1 MATLRK
7 TFAAIDRN
15 VATDTIVGHQKM
27 QQKFTDDNSV
37 IEDAEALSRVALQH
51 FKEGR
56 LRRAK
61 DICQRILQK
70 KQHSGAILILGWI
83 AHQRRDFDVA
93 VERYQ
98 QYLGLKPKDA
108 EARYTLGLVLEELG
122 HNELAIEHY
131 KKSIAIVA
139 TNAAVHRQLGD
150 VYSKLYRLDEAIEP
164 YKTALALQA
173 DDVKTVI
180 NLGNVLHG
188 LRRYTQSI
196 PLYRQALS
204 MQPDNVHVHRHL
216 GASLQRMG
224 QTKEALACFEQALSL
239 RPDYA
244 DARIKLAQVLRE
256 LGRAK
261 EAMVEVE
268 EAIKLKPDSSEA
280 HVILALV
287 LRELGQKDRA
297 IDRLECLLTDQ
308 PRCGHLYYQIAMLEP
323 KQELIPALE
332 KLLSDPDLP
341 ISDRFFC
348 HFALG
353 NILRGSKSYD
363 QAFDHFL
370 KGNTLYRKTFVY
382 DAREHAALVDGL
394 IEAYSAQFF
403 QDKRQFGSTSRLP
416 VFILG
421 MPRSGSTLVEQ
432 IVCSHPQVYGAGELQ
447 AVSTIIQTIAQ
458 QLEHANPYPECMS
471 LFDKQMSEE
480 YSERYLQVLALH
492 STDAKHVTDKFP
504 GNYFKIGLIKT
515 LFPDARIIH
524 CQRNP
529 LDSCISIF
537 FHCITDWNWS
547 FDLTE
552 LGQYYLD
559 YQRLMTHWQNV
570 FPGEIFTVQYEDLV
584 MEQEKVSKQMIDYL
598 GLEWDEKCLDFHNSE
613 RDVRTISNMQ
623 VRKPMYKNSMNRW
636 KHYEK
641 HLQPLIEVLQSDH

>member
-1 MATLRK
+1 L
-7 TFAAIDRN
+7 AAK
-15 VATDTIVGHQKM
+15 KM
-27 QQKFTDDNSV
+27 QQKITDDNSV

-56 LRRAK
+56 LRRAQ

-70 KQHSGAILILGWI
+70 KQHSGAILILAWI
-83 AHQRRDFDVA
+83 AHQKRDFDVA

-122 HNELAIEHY
+122 RNELAIEQFER
-131 KKSIAIVA
+131 SIAIVA
-139 TNAAVHRQLGD
+139 TNPAVHRKLGD
-150 VYSKLYRLDEAIEP
+150 AYCKLYQLDEAIKP
-164 YKTALALQA
+164 YQAALALEA
-173 DDVKTVI
+173 DDVGTI
-180 NLGNVLHG
+180 ISLGNVLHG
-188 LRRYTQSI
+188 LHRYTQSI
-196 PLYRQALS
+196 PLYQQAIS

-239 RPDYA
+239 RPDYV

-261 EAMVEVE
+261 EALVQVEK
-268 EAIKLKPDSSEA
+268 AIKLKPDASEA

-287 LRELGQKDRA
+287 LRELGQKERA
-297 IDRLECLLTDQ
+297 IERFERLLSNQ

-341 ISDRFFC
+341 IGDTFFC

-353 NILRGSKSYD
+353 NIFRGNASYD
-363 QAFDHFL
+363 QAFSHL
-370 KGNTLYRKTFVY
+370 LEGNTLYRKTFVY

-394 IEAYSAQFF
+394 IKAYSARFF
-403 QDKRQFGSTSRLP
+403 QGKRQFGSTSQLP

-432 IVCSHPQVYGAGELQ
+432 IVSSHPQVYGAGELQ
-447 AVSTIIQTIAQ
+447 AISSIILTIAQ
-458 QLEHANPYPECMS
+458 QLEYANPYPECMS
-471 LFDKQMSEE
+471 LFDKKMAEE

-492 STDAKHVTDKFP
+492 STDAKHITDKFP
-504 GNYFKIGLIKT
+504 GNYFKIGLIKS

-529 LDSCISIF
+529 LDSCLSIF
-537 FHCITDWNWS
+537 FHCITDWKWS

-559 YQRLMTHWQNV
+559 YQRLMTHWQDI
-570 FPGEIFTVQYEDLV
+570 FPGEIFTVQYEELV
-584 MEQEKVSKQMIDYL
+584 MGQEAVSRQLIDYL
-598 GLEWDEKCLDFHNSE
+598 GLDWDEKCLDFHNNE

-623 VRKPMYKNSMNRW
+623 VRQPMYKNSMNRW

-641 HLQPLIEVLQSDH
+641 QLQPLIEVLQSEH